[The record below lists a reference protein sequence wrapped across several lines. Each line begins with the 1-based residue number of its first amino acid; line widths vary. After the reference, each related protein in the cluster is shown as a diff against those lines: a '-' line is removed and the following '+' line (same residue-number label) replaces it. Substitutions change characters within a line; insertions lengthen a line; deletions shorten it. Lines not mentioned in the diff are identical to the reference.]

1 MQAKF
6 TMGGGLKQS
15 SEVTS
20 VETVASQR
28 GSWTYLDT
36 PGLDLRQEMTKA
48 VLLFSE
54 REGDRLTGEYKL

>member
-48 VLLFSE
+48 VLLSSE
-54 REGDRLTGEYKL
+54 REGDR